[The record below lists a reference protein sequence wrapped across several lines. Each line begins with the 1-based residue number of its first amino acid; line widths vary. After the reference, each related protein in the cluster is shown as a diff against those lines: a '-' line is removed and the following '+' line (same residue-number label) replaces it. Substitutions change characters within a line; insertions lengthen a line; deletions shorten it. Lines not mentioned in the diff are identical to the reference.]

1 MRTRYFAICG
11 RGRVGGVLLS
21 AAASVAALA
30 QIPPEL
36 IEQALDQPIARIDI
50 QNVPLPRALAQLEER
65 TGLRFAVEPSVLE
78 LMPYGPGT
86 PVSIQ
91 ISDMSVRQGLS
102 RTLVG
107 LGLEMVVHPD
117 AVALV
122 PIPAVQRLGRRLT
135 AVEVGLLARLA
146 SGPWSGLGEVP
157 TEFRIDPQVQPR
169 QALERA
175 IAQIQAPTAVDQL
188 EAATRT
194 LGWVWRPEG
203 ERIVFMTRL
212 EAIRC
217 RLDRP
222 VDLSFQR
229 RPLDEVLV
237 DLGRR
242 AGVTILFEPGSL
254 RQVEARDRVVDLVQR
269 GVSVRQTLERIC
281 GNTGL
286 GYEIVEEGVRI
297 TAPAAA
303 SQPLEDREQTS
314 ARRWVRISVEVQP
327 GVTID
332 ALVPV
337 EQLPAEVREQ
347 VERRVREAISP
358 LREAGWSGP

>member
-1 MRTRYFAICG
+1 MRTHCARCDGWYPAG
-11 RGRVGGVLLS
+11 MLLA
-21 AAASVAALA
+21 AAASVAAWA
-30 QIPPEL
+30 QVPAEL
-36 IEQALDQPIARIDI
+36 IEQALDQPIPRIDI
-50 QNVPLPRALAQLEER
+50 QNVPLPQALAQLEER
-65 TGLRFAVEPSVLE
+65 TGLRFAVEAAVLE

-91 ISDMSVRQGLS
+91 IADMSVRQGLS
-102 RTLVG
+102 RTLLG
-107 LGLEMVVHPD
+107 LGLEMVVRPD

-135 AVEVGLLARLA
+135 AAEVGLLARLA
-146 SGPWSGLGEVP
+146 GGPWSGVGEVP
-157 TEFRIDPQVQPR
+157 TEFRIDPQEQPR
-169 QALERA
+169 QTLERA
-175 IAQIQAPTAVDQL
+175 VGQIQAPTAIDQL

-203 ERIVFMTRL
+203 ERIVFTTRR
-212 EAIRC
+212 EEIR
-217 RLDRP
+217 RALDRL
-222 VDLSFQR
+222 VDLSYHR

-242 AGVTILFEPGSL
+242 AGVTVLFEPGSL
-254 RQVEARDRVVDLVQR
+254 RQVEARDRAVDLVQR

-286 GYEIVEEGVRI
+286 SYEIVEEGVRI
-297 TAPAAA
+297 AAPAAA
-303 SQPLEDREQTS
+303 SQPLAEREQAA
-314 ARRWVRISVEVQP
+314 ARRWVRVSVEIRP

-332 ALVPV
+332 ALV
-337 EQLPAEVREQ
+337 
-347 VERRVREAISP
+347 ERRMREVFSP

>member
-1 MRTRYFAICG
+1 MLG
-11 RGRVGGVLLS
+11 MVLLS
-21 AAASVAALA
+21 AAASVTARA
-30 QIPPEL
+30 QVPPEL
-36 IEQALDQPIARIDI
+36 IEEALDQPIQRVEIE
-50 QNVPLPRALAQLEER
+50 NVPLPQALAQLEQR
-65 TGLRFAVEPSVLE
+65 TGLRFAVDPAVLE
-78 LMPYGPGT
+78 LMPYGPRT

-102 RTLVG
+102 RTLAG
-107 LGLEMVVHPD
+107 LGLEMIVRPD

-122 PIPAVQRLGRRLT
+122 PIPAVQRMGRRMT
-135 AVEVGLLARLA
+135 AAEVGLLARLA
-146 SGPWSGLGEVP
+146 SAPWSGLRDVP
-157 TEFRIDPQVQPR
+157 AEFRIDPQAQPR

-175 IAQIQAPTAVDQL
+175 VGQMHAPTAVDQL

-203 ERIVFMTRL
+203 ERIVFMTRRD
-212 EAIRC
+212 EVRC

-222 VDLSFQR
+222 VDLSYQR

-242 AGVTILFEPGSL
+242 AGVTMLFEPGSL
-254 RQVEARDRVVDLVQR
+254 RQVDARERAVDLVQR
-269 GVSVRQTLERIC
+269 DVSVRQTIERIC

-286 GYEIVEEGVRI
+286 GYEIVDDGVRI
-297 TAPAAA
+297 TAPVAA
-303 SQPLEDREQTS
+303 SQPAVEREQAA
-314 ARRWVRISVEVQP
+314 ARRWIKIGVQVRP

-337 EQLPAEVREQ
+337 EQLPADVREE
-347 VERRVREAISP
+347 VERRLHEVLSP
-358 LREAGWSGP
+358 LRSATPPGP